1 MTVQPYDDNNDPA
14 DRSETS
20 EIAELSRR
28 TLGSEEIILDA
39 PMSFTGM
46 TKRTLRFSSRHASQK
61 WWSKTLAVTG
71 LVLWFTLAYATILCW
86 YAIFGLLLVPFRL
99 IRRSQRRDEQRRR
112 QHAELLAGQ
121 NRRGDWR

>member
-1 MTVQPYDDNNDPA
+1 MSIELFGGHDPA

-28 TLGSEEIILDA
+28 TLGSEQVVLEA
-39 PMSFTGM
+39 PMSFTGL
-46 TKRTLRFSSRHASQK
+46 TKRTMRWMRAHECQQ

-71 LVLWFTLAYATILCW
+71 LVLWLTVGYCVIASWYLC
-86 YAIFGLLLVPFRL
+86 FGLLLVPFRL
-99 IRRSQRRDEQRRR
+99 LRRGQRKDEQRRR

-121 NRRGDWR
+121 NPRGWR